1 MGAFLTLVACGALA
15 QWAPVETSSSGE
27 ETGVGFWSEE
37 NGSENVDGAQLQ
49 CADTPQKTGKDLFEV
64 MCVPYTEDTYSLW
77 GLPIVRGCRSQA
89 LHVVVYSAN
98 PVYTLSGRLVQRT
111 QV

>member
-1 MGAFLTLVACGALA
+1 MQGAPTGAFLTPVACGVLA

-27 ETGVGFWSEE
+27 DTGVGFWSEE
-37 NGSENVDGAQLQ
+37 NGSGNVGRAQL
-49 CADTPQKTGKDLFEV
+49 PQKTGKDLSEII
-64 MCVPYTEDTYSLW
+64 CVPCTEDTYSLW

-89 LHVVVYSAN
+89 PHGVVYSAN
-98 PVYTLSGRLVQRT
+98 PVYTLSGRLVQKT